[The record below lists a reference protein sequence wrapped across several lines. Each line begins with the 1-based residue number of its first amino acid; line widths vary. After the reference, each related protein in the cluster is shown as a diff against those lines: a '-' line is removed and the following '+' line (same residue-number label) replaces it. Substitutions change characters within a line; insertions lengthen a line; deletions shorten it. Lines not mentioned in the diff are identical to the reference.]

1 MSTRED
7 FAGLHI
13 AGAPLILFNIWDAG
27 SAVAV
32 ERVGAQAVATGS
44 HSVAGAHGYG
54 DGEELPLDIL
64 LTTVRE
70 IAGAVECPL
79 TVDFEAGFAED
90 LQSLAANARALIEA
104 GAVGCNF
111 EDQLI
116 GQDALRDTKEQADR
130 ISVMDQAGLF
140 VNART
145 DTFLNPL
152 KQGDDPN
159 TIELV
164 EAVVDRGL
172 AYKAAG
178 ASSYFIPGLSSPDLI
193 RKVCEVVDLPIN
205 VMRMPDMISNA
216 ELAGLGVAR
225 ISYGPAPWRDAMA
238 FVETAA
244 RDALA
249 G

>member
-1 MSTRED
+1 MAIRD
-7 FAGLHI
+7 GFAQLHI
-13 AGAPLILFNIWDAG
+13 AGAPLILFNVWDAG
-27 SAVAV
+27 SAAAVA
-32 ERVGAQAVATGS
+32 RAGAKAIATGS

-54 DGEELPLDIL
+54 DGEELPLDVL
-64 LTTVRE
+64 LATVRE

-79 TVDFEAGFAED
+79 TVDFEAGFAD
-90 LQSLAANARALIEA
+90 NPQGLADNARSLLDA

-116 GQDALRDTKEQADR
+116 GQNALRDIAEQADR

-159 TIELV
+159 TTELV
-164 EAVVDRGL
+164 DAAIERGQ

-178 ASSYFIPGLSSPDLI
+178 AGSYFIPGLSSPNLI
-193 RKVCEVVDLPIN
+193 RTVCEAVDLPIN

-216 ELAGLGVAR
+216 ELAELGVAR
-225 ISYGPAPWRDAMA
+225 ISYGPAPWRDAMT
-238 FVETAA
+238 FVEAGA
-244 RDALA
+244 RKAFA